1 MYARSSRHRKEIYAA
16 PLSLLARAGEMFSAV
31 LIWLRQAARALA
43 ALFLF
48 ATLLPLVLGLVLG
61 IPTAQVLA
69 LISSTVVLQANA
81 AFVGVGMGMHPAA
94 VLVIM
99 TLVEVGSV
107 LAIYFICDAFAMQ
120 SARVRNM
127 LRRTEEKMQKVPLL
141 EKYGAVTLI
150 VLPAMPIV
158 GLYSSAVIG
167 WILQWDRG
175 LSLLFITIGWVAVT
189 VFLIL
194 VALGFV
200 HVLT

>member
-1 MYARSSRHRKEIYAA
+1 
-16 PLSLLARAGEMFSAV
+16 MFSAV

>member
-1 MYARSSRHRKEIYAA
+1 MF
-16 PLSLLARAGEMFSAV
+16 LSALF
-31 LIWLRQAARALA
+31 IWLRQAIKALA

-48 ATLLPLVLGLVLG
+48 ATLLPLALGLALG
-61 IPTAQVLA
+61 IPAAQVLA
-69 LISSTVVLQANA
+69 LISSTIVLQANA

-107 LAIYFICDAFAMQ
+107 LAILFICDAFAIQ
-120 SARVRNM
+120 SVRVRDM
-127 LRRTEEKMQKVPLL
+127 LERTEEKMQRVPYLA
-141 EKYGAVTLI
+141 KYGAITLI

-167 WILQWDRG
+167 WILQWDRR

-189 VFLIL
+189 AFLLL

-200 HVLT
+200 RVLT